1 MGWLCADGIP
11 GALSKPENPRQ
22 NGDGRNGAL
31 GHFERARSGDA
42 ADQVEPPQY
51 MRGVLSDDIEKDH
64 PGGWENAS
72 TGLVR
77 VQQKQLRLAPAF
89 EA

>member
-1 MGWLCADGIP
+1 
-11 GALSKPENPRQ
+11 
-22 NGDGRNGAL
+22 
-31 GHFERARSGDA
+31 
-42 ADQVEPPQY
+42 
-51 MRGVLSDDIEKDH
+51 MRDVLSDDIEKDH